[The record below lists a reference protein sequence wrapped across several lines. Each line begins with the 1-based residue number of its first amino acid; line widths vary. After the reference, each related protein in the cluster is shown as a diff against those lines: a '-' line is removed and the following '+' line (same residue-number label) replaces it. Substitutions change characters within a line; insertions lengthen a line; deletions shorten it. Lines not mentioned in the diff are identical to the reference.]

1 MITKFGKRFLTSYLA
16 GSESFLNK
24 DLALGIGST
33 APNAKGND
41 TRLEFEFYRMPVELS
56 SFNVLQSVDISG
68 NPVFDV
74 DGDPVYEYF
83 VTYRSTI
90 PQDVS
95 GVVHEIGLYPDGR
108 QSFNNFDSKFI
119 TSFTNEF
126 NWFNGSDNPASQGNT
141 QDSSGAYTF
150 LSKVND
156 SMIRVDVTSGQT
168 KEYINSFMSND
179 ISGYSINDTISIA
192 YKKADNNVSKIRVK
206 FYSSDLAYYYVDFT
220 PASGTGDKIQ
230 TLSLSNLFSNYT
242 ASPNLPDPS
251 SIIKIGVATTATG
264 GATTVYFDAIRIND
278 EDTFDPGYGL
288 ISRSVLSTPLIKKPG
303 RPVDI
308 EYKLQLDF

>member
-24 DLALGIGST
+24 ELAFGIGST

-41 TRLEFEFYRMPVELS
+41 TKLNFEFYRIPVELS
-56 SFNVLQSVDISG
+56 SFNVIQNGVDG
-68 NPVFDV
+68 

-83 VTYRSTI
+83 VTYKSTI

-95 GVVHEIGLYPDGR
+95 GVISEIGLYPGGR

-126 NWFNGSDNPASQGNT
+126 NWFDGSNNPVSQANT
-141 QDSSGAYTF
+141 QDSNGAYTF
-150 LSKVND
+150 LSKVSD
-156 SMIRVDVTSGQT
+156 SMIKVDVTSGQT
-168 KEYINSFMSND
+168 KEYINSLISDD

-220 PASGTGDKIQ
+220 PSSGTGDKIQ
-230 TLSLSNLFSNYT
+230 SLSLANLFNNYT

-251 SIIKIGVATTATG
+251 SIIKIGIETSATG
-264 GATTVYFDAIRIND
+264 GSTTVYFDAIRIND
-278 EDTFDPGYGL
+278 EDTFDPSYGL
-288 ISRSVLSTPLIKKPG
+288 ISRSVLSGGDIIYKTSG
-303 RPVDI
+303 RQVDI
-308 EYKLQLDF
+308 EYKMQLGF

>member
-1 MITKFGKRFLTSYLA
+1 MITKFGKRFLTSYLS
-16 GSESFLNK
+16 GNNSFSLK
-24 DLALGIGST
+24 ELALGIGSI

-41 TRLEFEFYRMPVELS
+41 TRLNFEFYRLPVELA
-56 SFNVLQSVDISG
+56 SFDILQNGVDG
-68 NPVFDV
+68 

-83 VTYRSTI
+83 VTYKSTI

-95 GVVHEIGLYPDGR
+95 GVVSEIGLYPGDR

-126 NWFNGSDNPASQGNT
+126 NWFSGTDNPTSQGNT
-141 QDSSGAYTF
+141 QNSSGTYTF
-150 LSKVND
+150 LSKVSD
-156 SMIRVDVTSGQT
+156 SMIKVDVTSGQT
-168 KEYINSFMSND
+168 KEYINSLISDD
-179 ISGYSINDTISIA
+179 ISGYSINDTIAIA

-220 PASGTGDKIQ
+220 PESGTGDKIQ
-230 TLSLSNLFSNYT
+230 SLSLDNLFNNYT

-251 SIIKIGVATTATG
+251 SITKIGVATTATG
-264 GATTVYFDAIRIND
+264 GNTTVYFDAIRIND

>member
-1 MITKFGKRFLTSYLA
+1 MITKFGKRFLTSYLS
-16 GSESFLNK
+16 GNNSFSSK
-24 DLALGIGST
+24 EIALGIGST
-33 APNAKGND
+33 SPNAKGND
-41 TRLEFEFYRMPVELS
+41 TRLNFEFYRFPVELS
-56 SFNVLQSVDISG
+56 SFDILQNG
-68 NPVFDV
+68 V
-74 DGDPVYEYF
+74 DGDGDPIYEYF
-83 VTYRSTI
+83 VTYKSTI

-95 GVVHEIGLYPDGR
+95 GVVSEVGLYPGNR

-126 NWFNGSDNPASQGNT
+126 NWFNGTDNPTSQGNT
-141 QDSSGAYTF
+141 QNSSGEYTC
-150 LSKVND
+150 LSKVSD
-156 SMIRVDVTSGQT
+156 IMIKVYVTSGQT
-168 KEYINSFMSND
+168 KEYINSLISDD
-179 ISGYSINDTISIA
+179 ISGYSINDTIAIA
-192 YKKADNNVSKIRVK
+192 YKKSDNNVSKIRVK

-220 PASGTGDKIQ
+220 PESGTGDKIQ
-230 TLSLSNLFSNYT
+230 SLSLDNLFNNYT

-251 SIIKIGVATTATG
+251 SITKIGVATTATG
-264 GATTVYFDAIRIND
+264 GNTTVYFDAIRIND

>member
-1 MITKFGKRFLTSYLA
+1 MITKFGKRFLTSYLSGNSA
-16 GSESFLNK
+16 FASKE
-24 DLALGIGST
+24 LALGIGST
-33 APNAKGND
+33 TPNAKGND
-41 TRLEFEFYRMPVELS
+41 TRLNFEFYRLPVELS
-56 SFNVLQSVDISG
+56 SFSILEAGLDG
-68 NPVFDV
+68 
-74 DGDPVYEYF
+74 DGDPVYNYF
-83 VTYRSTI
+83 VTYKSTI
-90 PQDVS
+90 PQDIS
-95 GVVHEIGLYPDGR
+95 GVVSEVGLYPGDR

-126 NWFNGSDNPASQGNT
+126 NWFNGTDNPTSQGNT
-141 QDSSGAYTF
+141 QDANGAYTF
-150 LSKVND
+150 LSKVSD
-156 SMIRVDVTSGQT
+156 SMIKVDVTSGQT
-168 KEYINSFMSND
+168 KEYINSLISDD

-220 PASGTGDKIQ
+220 PESGTGDKIQ
-230 TLSLSNLFSNYT
+230 SLSLSNLFSNYT
-242 ASPNLPDPS
+242 AAPNLPDPS
-251 SIIKIGVATTATG
+251 SIIKIGVATTASG
-264 GATTVYFDAIRIND
+264 GNTTVYFDAIRIND

>member
-1 MITKFGKRFLTSYLA
+1 MITKFGKRFLTSYLSGNNDFA
-16 GSESFLNK
+16 SKE
-24 DLALGIGST
+24 LALGIGST
-33 APNAKGND
+33 TPNVKGND
-41 TRLEFEFYRMPVELS
+41 TKLDFEFYRLPVELS
-56 SFNVLQSVDISG
+56 SFNILEAGVDG
-68 NPVFDV
+68 

-83 VTYRSTI
+83 VTYKSTI
-90 PQDVS
+90 PQDIA
-95 GVVHEIGLYPDGR
+95 GVVSEVGLYPGDR

-126 NWFNGSDNPASQGNT
+126 NWFSGTDNPTSQGNT
-141 QDSSGAYTF
+141 QDANGTYTF
-150 LSKVND
+150 LSKVSD
-156 SMIRVDVTSGQT
+156 SMIKVDVTSGQT
-168 KEYINSFMSND
+168 KEYVNSLISDD

-192 YKKADNNVSKIRVK
+192 YKKADNNVSKIRIK

-220 PASGTGDKIQ
+220 PGSGTGDKIQ
-230 TLSLSNLFSNYT
+230 TLTLNNLFSNYT
-242 ASPNLPDPS
+242 SAPNLPDPS
-251 SIIKIGVATTATG
+251 SIIKIGVETTASG
-264 GATTVYFDAIRIND
+264 GNTTVYFDAIRIND

>member
-1 MITKFGKRFLTSYLA
+1 MITKFGKRFLTSYLS
-16 GSESFLNK
+16 GNNSFSSK
-24 DLALGIGST
+24 EIALGIGST
-33 APNAKGND
+33 AANQYGND
-41 TRLEFEFYRMPVELS
+41 TRLNFEFYRLPVELS
-56 SFNVLQSVDISG
+56 SFSVLENG
-68 NPVFDV
+68 V
-74 DGDPVYEYF
+74 DGSGSPAYDYF
-83 VTYRSTI
+83 VTYKATI
-90 PQDVS
+90 PQDIS
-95 GVVHEIGLYPDGR
+95 GVISEVGLYPGKR
-108 QSFNNFDSKFI
+108 QSLNNFDSKFI

-126 NWFNGSDNPASQGNT
+126 NWFDGSNNPTSQANT
-141 QDSSGAYTF
+141 QDSNGAYTF
-150 LSKVND
+150 LSKVSD
-156 SMIRVDVTSGQT
+156 SMVRVDVSSGQT
-168 KEYINSFMSND
+168 KEYINSLISDD
-179 ISGYSINDTISIA
+179 ISGYSINDTIAIA

-220 PASGTGDKIQ
+220 PESGTGDKIQ
-230 TLSLSNLFSNYT
+230 EVSLGNLFSNYT

>member
-1 MITKFGKRFLTSYLA
+1 MITKFGKRFLTSYLS
-16 GSESFLNK
+16 GNESFVSK
-24 DLALGIGST
+24 ELALGIGSAT
-33 APNAKGND
+33 PNAKGND
-41 TRLEFEFYRMPVELS
+41 TKLEFEFYRMPVELS
-56 SFNVLQSVDISG
+56 SFNILQTGV
-68 NPVFDV
+68 DV
-74 DGDPVYEYF
+74 DGDPVFSYF
-83 VTYRSTI
+83 ITYKSTI

-95 GVVHEIGLYPDGR
+95 GVVSEIGLYPAGR

-126 NWFNGSDNPASQGNT
+126 NWFEGSNNPSSQGNT
-141 QDSSGAYTF
+141 LDANGNYTF
-150 LSKVND
+150 LSKVSD
-156 SMIRVDVTSGQT
+156 SMIRVDVSSGQT
-168 KEYINSFMSND
+168 KEYINSFLSDD
-179 ISGYSINDTISIA
+179 ISGYSINDTICIA

-220 PASGTGDKIQ
+220 PESGTGDKIQ
-230 TLSLSNLFSNYT
+230 SLSLNNLFSNYT

-251 SIIKIGVATTATG
+251 SIIKIGIETTAAG
-264 GATTVYFDAIRIND
+264 GNTTVYFDALRIND

-308 EYKLQLDF
+308 EYKLQLEF